1 MSKLKLYIISANML
15 LVLGFFFFNIIK
27 NESILNDGET
37 VLLELRPVD
46 PRSIM
51 QGDYMALRFS
61 LGDEVRRGEE
71 RFPNVVAEEFATDSI
86 AVDVDITAV
95 NDEDTTAVN
104 NGDEIVEVVEDD
116 SVTVEEND
124 NEDIAVAVAEE
135 NPYQDY
141 NVYKYCVVRLDKDRV
156 AHYVRLTNSAD
167 DLQKNEILLRYETG
181 KSTWEKYVYF
191 GSDSYFFQEGTGD
204 KYAHARY
211 GMFKVATKG
220 GLIGTCNLVGLCG
233 EDKQLIK

>member
-37 VLLELRPVD
+37 VLLRLRPVD

-61 LGDEVRRGEE
+61 LGDDVKRGRE
-71 RFPNVVAEEFATDSI
+71 RISNVAAEEFATDSI
-86 AVDVDITAV
+86 AVDVDITAI

-104 NGDEIVEVVEDD
+104 NGDEIVEVVEVD

-124 NEDIAVAVAEE
+124 DEDIAVAVTEE

>member
-15 LVLGFFFFNIIK
+15 LVLGFFFFNIIR

-37 VLLELRPVD
+37 VLLRLRPVD

-61 LGDEVRRGEE
+61 LGDDVKRGRE
-71 RFPNVVAEEFATDSI
+71 RISNVAAEEFATDSI
-86 AVDVDITAV
+86 AVDVDITAI
-95 NDEDTTAVN
+95 NDEDTTVVN
-104 NGDEIVEVVEDD
+104 NGDEILDMVEVD

-124 NEDIAVAVAEE
+124 DKDIAVAVAEE
-135 NPYQDY
+135 NPYQDH
-141 NVYKYCVVRLDKDRV
+141 NEYKYCVVRLDKDRV
-156 AHYVRLTNSAD
+156 AHYVRLTNSVD
-167 DLQKNEILLRYETG
+167 DLQENEMLLRYSEG
-181 KSTWEKYVYF
+181 KSVWEKYVYF
-191 GSDSYFFQEGTGD
+191 GTDSYFFQEGTGD
-204 KYAHARY
+204 KYVHARY

>member
-51 QGDYMALRFS
+51 QGDYMALRFR
-61 LGDEVRRGEE
+61 LGDDVRRGKE
-71 RFPNVVAEEFATDSI
+71 RFRNVVTEEFATDGI
-86 AVDVDITAV
+86 AVDVDVTAI

-104 NGDEIVEVVEDD
+104 NGDEIVEVVEND

-124 NEDIAVAVAEE
+124 DEDTAVAVAEE

-156 AHYVRLTNSAD
+156 AHYVRLTNSVD
-167 DLQKNEILLRYETG
+167 DLQENEMLLRYSEG
-181 KSTWEKYVYF
+181 KSRWESYVYF
-191 GSDSYFFQEGTGD
+191 GSDSYFFQEGTGN

-211 GMFKVATKG
+211 GMIKVATKG

>member
-27 NESILNDGET
+27 NESVLNDGEI
-37 VLLELRPVD
+37 VLLRLRPVD

-86 AVDVDITAV
+86 TVDVDITAI

-104 NGDEIVEVVEDD
+104 NEDEIVEVVEDD

-124 NEDIAVAVAEE
+124 NEDIAVAVTEE

-191 GSDSYFFQEGTGD
+191 GSDSYFFQEGTGG

>member
-1 MSKLKLYIISANML
+1 ML

-37 VLLELRPVD
+37 ILLKLRPVD
-46 PRSIM
+46 PRSLM

-61 LGDEVRRGEE
+61 LGDDVRRGKE
-71 RFPNVVAEEFATDSI
+71 RFRNVVTEEFATDSI
-86 AVDVDITAV
+86 AVDVDITAINV
-95 NDEDTTAVN
+95 TAINDEDTTAVN
-104 NGDEIVEVVEDD
+104 NEDEIVEVVEDD

-124 NEDIAVAVAEE
+124 NEDIAVAVTEE

-167 DLQKNEILLRYETG
+167 DLQKNEILLRYEIG

-191 GSDSYFFQEGTGD
+191 GSDSYFFQEGTGG

-233 EDKQLIK
+233 EDRQLIK

>member
-71 RFPNVVAEEFATDSI
+71 RFPNVVTEEFATDSI
-86 AVDVDITAV
+86 AVDVDITAI

-124 NEDIAVAVAEE
+124 NEDIAVAVTEE

-167 DLQKNEILLRYETG
+167 DLQKNEILLRYEIG

-204 KYAHARY
+204 KYAKARY

-220 GLIGTCNLVGLCG
+220 GLIGSCNLVGLCG

>member
-27 NESILNDGET
+27 NESVLNDGEI
-37 VLLELRPVD
+37 VLLKLRPVD
-46 PRSIM
+46 PRSLM

-61 LGDEVRRGEE
+61 LGDDVRRGKE
-71 RFPNVVAEEFATDSI
+71 RFSNVVTEEFATDSI
-86 AVDVDITAV
+86 AVYVDITAI

-104 NGDEIVEVVEDD
+104 NEDEIVEVVEDD

-124 NEDIAVAVAEE
+124 NEDIAVAVTEE

-167 DLQKNEILLRYETG
+167 DLQKNEILLRYEIG

>member
-27 NESILNDGET
+27 NESVLNDGEI
-37 VLLELRPVD
+37 VLLRLRPVD

-86 AVDVDITAV
+86 TVDVDITAI

-104 NGDEIVEVVEDD
+104 NEDEFVEVVEDD

-124 NEDIAVAVAEE
+124 NEDIAVAVTEE

-191 GSDSYFFQEGTGD
+191 GSDSYFFQEGTGG

>member
-27 NESILNDGET
+27 NESVLNDGEI
-37 VLLELRPVD
+37 VLLRLRPVD

-86 AVDVDITAV
+86 TVDVDITAI

-104 NGDEIVEVVEDD
+104 NEDEIVEVVEDD

-191 GSDSYFFQEGTGD
+191 GSDSYFFQEGTGG

>member
-37 VLLELRPVD
+37 VLLRLRPVD

-61 LGDEVRRGEE
+61 LGDDVKRGRE
-71 RFPNVVAEEFATDSI
+71 RISNVAAEEFATDSI
-86 AVDVDITAV
+86 AVDVDITAI
-95 NDEDTTAVN
+95 NDEDTTVVN

-124 NEDIAVAVAEE
+124 DEDIAVAVAEE

-141 NVYKYCVVRLDKDRV
+141 NEYKYCVVRLDKDRV
-156 AHYVRLTNSAD
+156 AHYVRLTNSVD
-167 DLQKNEILLRYETG
+167 DLQENEMLLRYSEG
-181 KSTWEKYVYF
+181 KNVWEKYVYF

>member
-1 MSKLKLYIISANML
+1 ML

-27 NESILNDGET
+27 NESVLNDGET

-86 AVDVDITAV
+86 TVDVDITAI

-104 NGDEIVEVVEDD
+104 NEDEIVEVVEDD

-124 NEDIAVAVAEE
+124 NEDIAVAVTEE

-191 GSDSYFFQEGTGD
+191 GSDSYFFQEGTGG